1 MPTSSQS
8 PEIKKRILCIVDV
21 PNWIFSR
28 HVKYL
33 QRHLSDEFELSVAY
47 RGEPF
52 EESEYDLIYPLE
64 FMLIDA
70 DRIGDPRKYI
80 TGIRSFLSWADWDFL
95 SLVNYLSESFL
106 AVHTVSRELYYIFS
120 PYLPTITQLTHGVD
134 LELFSPKKPSNK
146 VPGSLRLGWAGNRA
160 TFIKGFYRYIEPL
173 TQLPGIQLSLCGYSD
188 RNLALEEMPDFY
200 ESIDAY
206 ICTSS
211 FEGSNNTLLEASA
224 MERAIV
230 TTSVGTVPEF
240 LEDRVSA
247 LIVDRDLDQIK
258 NAVIELRDNP
268 NLRRELG
275 KNARASLVTKKWDW
289 KNKSEEYRR
298 FFRAALEDDNRHS
311 YPSHKSESQQQ
322 ADDHHLLNI
331 LQRQNALLRELRQG
345 DAIEIYDLTEYTKRL
360 EQEIKDIRTSKFY
373 KLVQILINNKAAQAI
388 ISAYNKMKS

>member
-1 MPTSSQS
+1 
-8 PEIKKRILCIVDV
+8 
-21 PNWIFSR
+21 
-28 HVKYL
+28 VKYL

-289 KNKSEEYRR
+289 MNKSEEYRR
-298 FFRAALEDDNRHS
+298 FFRAALKDDNRHS

-360 EQEIKDIRTSKFY
+360 EQEIKDIRTSKLY
-373 KLVQILINNKAAQAI
+373 KLVQILNNNKAAQAI